1 MLQVSSCVRVT
12 SEALQQL
19 RNKQQAQLAVM
30 VSHHA
35 VQQPKFET
43 SGNKSEALP
52 VYAQNKKRISLFS

>member
-1 MLQVSSCVRVT
+1 MLQASSCVRVT

-35 VQQPKFET
+35 VQQSKFES

-52 VYAQNKKRISLFS
+52 VYAQNKKKLSLFS